1 MDPKPQNCHSED
13 KMAEA
18 GKGTALR
25 RSLVR
30 KDPDKSWTARED
42 YFQGWAFSDG
52 GSLCTSGLTFILE

>member
-25 RSLVR
+25 GSLVR
-30 KDPDKSWTARED
+30 KDPDESWTAREG
-42 YFQGWAFSDG
+42 FQGWAFSDG
-52 GSLCTSGLTFILE
+52 GSLRTSGLTFILE